1 MEAFNL
7 LFDKFPRFIGPR
19 QKLIKS
25 IDELYKHR
33 YINSGVE
40 DCFTSVYAFPFPDKK
55 IPLIDK
61 LFLEADGIPKESLKI
76 GQIMF
81 EWLTEN
87 GFTVVPNWSGS
98 ESPHIYPICNP
109 IKLDDTIKSAEY
121 MKRTTYYILEETGL
135 YKESTVKG
143 IDGKDRIVKIPLID
157 SVIIGDVSK
166 GAIVIL
172 LIRLGLF
179 GDAELLLHPLAYGFA
194 SAFGHAF
201 SVFIK
206 FKGGKAVGTTVGA
219 MSAFSPLLSFITGI
233 FFFLGLKVTKYVSI
247 GSTSYAIGLVIVALV
262 VQDYEMLFF
271 VCLSALLIFYRHRS
285 NYSNIKNKVEPKI
298 TWM

>member
-1 MEAFNL
+1 MILKYGL
-7 LFDKFPRFIGPR
+7 LLVAYLIGAIPFAII
-19 QKLIKS
+19 LGKS
-25 IDELYKHR
+25 I
-33 YINSGVE
+33 
-40 DCFTSVYAFPFPDKK
+40 
-55 IPLIDK
+55 
-61 LFLEADGIPKESLKI
+61 
-76 GQIMF
+76 M
-81 EWLTEN
+81 
-87 GFTVVPNWSGS
+87 
-98 ESPHIYPICNP
+98 
-109 IKLDDTIKSAEY
+109 
-121 MKRTTYYILEETGL
+121 
-135 YKESTVKG
+135 G
-143 IDGKDRIVKIPLID
+143 IDVRKHGSGNPGGTNSLRFLGRKVGAL
-157 SVIIGDVSK
+157 VIIGDVSK